1 MKLPTFAGKLASP
14 GGWVTTPP
22 QARGGYYRKI
32 WLQRQRWLFFLLLMA
47 VAGAY
52 GFVFA
57 LYGRYF
63 LVPLAGTLVIPV
75 ATLIWLL
82 PERGRAPTATL
93 TFLFSAVIGALLLW
107 PDYLAISLPF
117 LPWITML
124 RLFAVPMTLILVVS
138 LSVSRGFRQH
148 LWEVS
153 DQAPWV
159 RRLALV
165 FVATLFITLPL
176 SRDIM
181 FSFQRVALAQINWTA
196 MFMAALWVFSQPK
209 NFQRLVIA
217 LWPAT
222 AIICG
227 IGVWESFIDQLPWAN
242 HIPSFLAVGD
252 ESVQRLL
259 AGSARAATGIYRVQ
273 SKFGNSLVLGEYLGL
288 VTPFFIHGIFVARHW
303 IVKILGA
310 AMLVLIAYVVH
321 RTDSRLAMLGL
332 LLSGLLYLL
341 VWASLR
347 WRDVKGSL
355 FGPAVVVSYP
365 LVFAAFVVGTFVFP
379 PLTEMV
385 WGGGAE
391 AASNQ
396 SRRTQWMMGMP
407 HVLVNPIGHG
417 VGQSGNVIG
426 FSGPSGIITVD
437 SFYLTLLVENGVVG
451 FVAFVGA
458 FLFGVYYAGKTAIR
472 SDDAETR
479 LLMPLAIA
487 LFNFIVV
494 KSVLSQQE
502 NHSLAFVL
510 LAAVPALMW
519 RARQEER
526 KADLVSAT

>member
-22 QARGGYYRKI
+22 QARGGYYRKM
-32 WLQRQRWLFFLLLMA
+32 WFQRQRWLFFLLLVA

-63 LVPLAGTLVIPV
+63 LVPLVGTLVIPV
-75 ATLIWLL
+75 ATLVWLL
-82 PERGRAPTATL
+82 PERGRAPTKIL
-93 TFLFSAVIGALLLW
+93 TVLFSAVIGALLLW
-107 PDYLAISLPF
+107 PDYLAISLRF
-117 LPWITML
+117 LPWITLL
-124 RLFAVPMTLILVVS
+124 RLFAVPMAVMLLVS
-138 LSVSRGFRQH
+138 LSVSRGFRQR
-148 LWEVS
+148 LWDVA
-153 DQAPWV
+153 DQTPWV
-159 RRLALV
+159 RRLLLV
-165 FVATLFITLPL
+165 YLAMLIVTLP
-176 SRDIM
+176 
-181 FSFQRVALAQINWTA
+181 FSNDLGYSVQRLALAQINWTA
-196 MFMAALWVFSQPK
+196 LFIVALWVFSQPK
-209 NFQRLVIA
+209 NFERLVLA

-222 AIICG
+222 IVICA
-227 IGVWESFIDQLPWAN
+227 IGVWESFIDQLPWAD

-288 VTPFFIHGIFVARHW
+288 VTPFFIHGIFVTRRW
-303 IVKILGA
+303 SVKVLGA
-310 AMLVLIAYVVH
+310 ALLVLIAYVVH

-365 LVFAAFVVGTFVFP
+365 LVFAAFVVGTFVLP
-379 PLTEMV
+379 PLTAMV

-396 SRRTQWMMGMP
+396 SRRDQWTMGIP
-407 HVLVNPIGHG
+407 HIVTNPIGHG
-417 VGQSGNVIG
+417 IAQSGTTLN
-426 FSGPSGIITVD
+426 FRSPSGVITVD
-437 SFYLTLLVENGVVG
+437 SFYLTLLLEVGLVG

-458 FLFGVYYAGKTAIR
+458 FLCGIYYAGLTAIR
-472 SDDAETR
+472 SDDDETR

-519 RARQEER
+519 RARQR
-526 KADLVSAT
+526 KTT